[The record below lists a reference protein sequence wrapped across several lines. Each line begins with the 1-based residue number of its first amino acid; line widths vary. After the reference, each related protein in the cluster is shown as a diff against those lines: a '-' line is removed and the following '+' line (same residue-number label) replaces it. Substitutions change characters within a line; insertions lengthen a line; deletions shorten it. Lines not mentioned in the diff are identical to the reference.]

1 MEATDERLTDM
12 PIWHTITAILFLIL
26 SELDRKYE

>member
-26 SELDRKYE
+26 YEYE